1 MVAAPWGQFDHRQ
14 RTNPS
19 YVREFRKIPENLLMQ
34 HSNGLGLDFGG
45 QKGPVVVRHVRDSI
59 GSHVQF
65 EYQTHDST
73 LFVQT
78 VLKVYDDGT
87 ITHASKV
94 TNMVNME
101 QQIPV
106 TLDLEF
112 AVSRAGYGQLTDRG
126 AVDMPDPSNVL
137 KFFPGENGAG
147 VLVQNPDLGGWMLAH
162 TIFYNET
169 SQKHI
174 KVDRSLFPEEGVQ
187 PYPPLRSMKRPIQGI
202 LVGPW
207 ETLKLVVSFRPGNE
221 SLSNQFDSFSEVKY
235 ADEVAPDFLFTHQDG
250 MSDSGEI
257 QRRHLDELSGSH
269 WDSTETIEST
279 ILWTNVNYILGCCCV
294 PLSGPRGDGTCCVAD
309 HFALNLGWPRDNY
322 WQMRLL
328 MNLDSTRLTQLLPN
342 NPEGASQYEGKVR
355 QALTNHLTWLFQMAV
370 TDIRINGNIRHFW
383 RRSYLVNG
391 LPKDGEVF
399 QLDTQCYPFLELCEY
414 FEAYRHEPRT
424 NHIIESILTTNSF
437 QNILQDLLSR
447 RDSETNLFASDET
460 PADDDLGEYKFHL
473 SSNIL
478 LWHTLCKLG
487 KLLSLPQFELL
498 VPAAVSSEVLTNF
511 AAVIKKSVLR
521 NFTGRKAFTIR
532 DGQGAYRDILAYGLD
547 PSKDLG
553 DPMRYRHYHD
563 GNDLPTLYAQEWGFL
578 KRDSGEKH
586 DDLHLRQLWE
596 NTMVWAFAPG
606 PPSAGFNSGYKGAG
620 TEPFHGL
627 GSDHSP
633 GPWTLGFF
641 QEWKFAQMVGDK
653 RRENKAWRHIQGSA
667 QFDGTFSEAVDI
679 QTGVC
684 TSKTWFSWPG
694 AMIAENLIDTVIGQT
709 RRACP
714 DGR

>member
-1 MVAAPWGQFDHRQ
+1 MKRTFHQHQWPHKTVDIGANGITVSANPLGQIYQ
-14 RTNPS
+14 
-19 YVREFRKIPENLLMQ
+19 NLLMQ

-137 KFFPGENGAG
+137 KFFPRENGAG
-147 VLVQNPDLGGWMLAH
+147 VLG
-162 TIFYNET
+162 
-169 SQKHI
+169 
-174 KVDRSLFPEEGVQ
+174 
-187 PYPPLRSMKRPIQGI
+187 RPIQGI

-207 ETLKLVVSFRPGNE
+207 ETLRLAVSFRPGNE

-235 ADEVAPDFLFTHQDG
+235 ADEVALDFLFTHHDG

-257 QRRHLDELSGSH
+257 QRRHLDELSGSN

-294 PLSGPRGDGTCCVAD
+294 PLSGP
-309 HFALNLGWPRDNY
+309 HNY

-342 NPEGASQYEGKVR
+342 SPEGASQYEWKVR

-414 FEAYRHEPRT
+414 SEAYWNEPRT
-424 NHIIESILTTNSF
+424 KHIIESILTTNSF
-437 QNILQDLLSR
+437 KNVLQDLLSR
-447 RDSETNLFASDET
+447 RDSETNLFVSDET

-487 KLLSLPQFELL
+487 KLLSLPQFELH

-578 KRDSGEKH
+578 KRDHGDKH

-596 NTMVWAFAPG
+596 NTMVWAFTPG
-606 PPSAGFNSGYKGAG
+606 PASAGFNTGYKGAG

-709 RRACP
+709 QRARP